1 MQPLTIKGQ
10 DGLAL
15 AADIDGPEH
24 GPAVILLHGG
34 GQTRHAWSRAF
45 KALAEAGYRVLSYD
59 ARGHGDS
66 GWDEAGDY
74 STDAL
79 VGDLCAVQSY
89 LDAPVALVGASMGGI
104 TSLAAIGEG
113 ALAETQALVL
123 VDVAPNIRREGVAR
137 IRAFMTANPEGFAD
151 LEEVADAVAAYNTE
165 RPRPKDPSGLMK
177 NLRTG
182 DDGRLYW
189 HWDPRII
196 SDRFDEHAAYLDTFE
211 ERMTAAARAVR
222 VPTML
227 VRGSQSDVVSAE
239 GAERLRELIPDA
251 RIEDVGGAGHMV
263 AGDRND
269 AFNDVVRGFLDAVL
283 ADDAG
288 RR

>member
-1 MQPLTIKGQ
+1 METITISGR

-15 AADIDGPEH
+15 EANVAGPEQ

-45 KALAEAGYRVLSYD
+45 RAMAEAGYRVLSYD
-59 ARGHGDS
+59 ARGHGGS
-66 GWDEAGDY
+66 AWDEAGDY

-79 VGDLCAVQSY
+79 VADLQAVCRHV
-89 LDAPVALVGASMGGI
+89 DAPVALVGASMGGI

-113 ALAETQALVL
+113 AVADVEALVL
-123 VDVAPNIRREGVAR
+123 VDVAPHIRREGVAR
-137 IRAFMTANPEGFAD
+137 IRAFMTANPEGFANLD
-151 LEEVADAVAAYNTE
+151 EVADAVAAYNPE
-165 RPRPKDPSGLMK
+165 RPRPKDPAGLMK
-177 NLRTG
+177 NLRSG
-182 DDGRLYW
+182 SDGRLYW

-211 ERMTAAARAVR
+211 ERMTAAARAVE

-227 VRGSQSDVVSAE
+227 VRGTQSDVVSAD

-269 AFNDVVRGFLDAVL
+269 AFNDVVIGFLTSVFATG
-283 ADDAG
+283 AT

>member
-1 MQPLTIKGQ
+1 MDTIHISGR

-15 AADIDGPEH
+15 EADIA
-24 GPAVILLHGG
+24 GPASGAAVVLLHGG

-45 KALAEAGYRVLSYD
+45 RALTGAGYRVLSYD
-59 ARGHGDS
+59 ARGHGGS
-66 GWDEAGDY
+66 AWDDAGDY

-79 VGDLCAVQSY
+79 MADLGAVQAY

-113 ALAETQALVL
+113 AVRDVEALVL
-123 VDVAPNIRREGVAR
+123 VDVAPHIRREGVAR
-137 IRAFMTANPEGFAD
+137 IRAFMTANPDGFAN
-151 LEEVADAVAAYNTE
+151 LEEVADAVAAYNPD

-211 ERMTAAARAVR
+211 ERMTAAARAVD

-227 VRGSQSDVVSAE
+227 VRGTHSDVVSAD

-269 AFNDVVRGFLDAVL
+269 AFNDVVSRFLHSVFAT
-283 ADDAG
+283 G
-288 RR
+288 STRR